1 MMAAPAPKRA
11 PYPIAPVILGI
22 AAPVELVP
30 AVVAAG
36 PAPSD
41 DGLIVVVAS
50 GWPLVKGSP
59 SPVEVAV

>member
-1 MMAAPAPKRA
+1 MMAAPAPKSA
-11 PYPIAPVILGI
+11 PYPTAPVILGI
-22 AAPVELVP
+22 AAPVELGE

-41 DGLIVVVAS
+41 ERLIVVVAP